1 MQLVSVADDRLDR
14 GDYDEDDGS
23 DVADLA
29 AAQSPSPDGTPSL
42 SGFQA
47 SCLPHASLIPP
58 SYLPQISLVSPS
70 YRLSLISSLPRL
82 SLSTPPSPD
91 RQAANGR

>member
-70 YRLSLISSLPRL
+70 YRLSLVSPSDHASLPG
-82 SLSTPPSPD
+82 PP
-91 RQAANGR
+91 GR